1 MNPSLVVYIKAAFT
15 HWNNRSLLQSFIGGL
30 HHCTIHS
37 IVHCIIGC
45 FIHCMKAPFTQTII
59 YPLHQSYN
67 IKRCNH
73 LKQHCIKDVFHH
85 SSIISK
91 QYSIDVANHHFC
103 IAANHRFHR
112 LFSSVSEKFA
122 NFVSATS
129 SRGDQGLTKRNSKLC
144 FCAYKLRSSTRKPP
158 CPVLRTGESSHLATR
173 YLYWNEPLV

>member
-1 MNPSLVVYIKAAFT
+1 MNPSLAYSIKATFI
-15 HWNNRSLLQSFIGGL
+15 HCFIPSLLQSFIGGL

-59 YPLHQSYN
+59 HTLHNPLIY
-67 IKRCNH
+67 KRCIH
-73 LKQHCIKDVFHH
+73 PMQHCIKDVFHH
-85 SSIISK
+85 SCIISK
-91 QYSIDVANHHFC
+91 QYSIN
-103 IAANHRFHR
+103 AANHRFHR
-112 LFSSVSEKFA
+112 QFSSVSEKIA
-122 NFVSATS
+122 NFVSETS

>member
-1 MNPSLVVYIKAAFT
+1 M
-15 HWNNRSLLQSFIGGL
+15 
-30 HHCTIHS
+30 
-37 IVHCIIGC
+37 HCIIGC

-59 YPLHQSYN
+59 HPLHQSYN

-85 SSIISK
+85 SCIISKLYSIKAANHHSCIISK
-91 QYSIDVANHHFC
+91 QYSIKAANHHSC

-112 LFSSVSEKFA
+112 QFSSVSEKFA

-144 FCAYKLRSSTRKPP
+144 FCAYKLRSFHPKATLPSSPNRGVKPP
-158 CPVLRTGESSHLATR
+158 RNSVSLLE
-173 YLYWNEPLV
+173 

>member
-1 MNPSLVVYIKAAFT
+1 MRPPTLPANDSPSAEPYLFPSK
-15 HWNNRSLLQSFIGGL
+15 HESFIGA
-30 HHCTIHS
+30 
-37 IVHCIIGC
+37 
-45 FIHCMKAPFTQTII
+45 F
-59 YPLHQSYN
+59 HQSS
-67 IKRCNH
+67 IQSLVH
-73 LKQHCIKDVFHH
+73 SVIGTILHWWFTSLHH
-85 SSIISK
+85 SSNSALHHWLFHPLHESTIH
-91 QYSIDVANHHFC
+91 ANHHSC

-112 LFSSVSEKFA
+112 QFSSVSEKFA

>member
-1 MNPSLVVYIKAAFT
+1 MNPSLVHSIKAAFN
-15 HWNNRSLLQSFIGGL
+15 HWFIPSLVQSFIGGL
-30 HHCTIHS
+30 HHCTIHP

-59 YPLHQSYN
+59 HPLHQSYN

-85 SSIISK
+85 SCIISK
-91 QYSIDVANHHFC
+91 QYSIKAANHHSC

-112 LFSSVSEKFA
+112 QFSSVSEKFA

-129 SRGDQGLTKRNSKLC
+129 SVFSHAVSPSTARIDISNDSCFIVVIEFNVVLGLFPS
-144 FCAYKLRSSTRKPP
+144 Y
-158 CPVLRTGESSHLATR
+158 
-173 YLYWNEPLV
+173 

>member
-1 MNPSLVVYIKAAFT
+1 
-15 HWNNRSLLQSFIGGL
+15 
-30 HHCTIHS
+30 
-37 IVHCIIGC
+37 
-45 FIHCMKAPFTQTII
+45 MKAPFTQTII
-59 YPLHQSYN
+59 HPLHQSYN

-85 SSIISK
+85 SCIISK
-91 QYSIDVANHHFC
+91 QYSIKAANHHSC

-112 LFSSVSEKFA
+112 HFSSVIEKFA

-129 SRGDQGLTKRNSKLC
+129 SRGNQGLTKRNSKLC